1 MTEER
6 QEVETMDKSLQVF
19 QFEQKDIRIV
29 MKDGEPW
36 WVAKDVCDVLEHS
49 NSRMALEALDED
61 EKGVSKV
68 YTPGG
73 GQEMNVINESGV
85 YTLIMRSNKPE
96 AKRFRK
102 WVTSEILPQIRK
114 TGSYSVRPD
123 GANESM
129 KRADAMLNN
138 SRVRLAQFLREAVRD
153 IWDDLSPEA
162 KQSYSVY
169 MVEQAT
175 GKPSPLPMPEM
186 EKTYTAKEVGEMA
199 EISANM
205 VGRLANLYKLKTRE
219 YGKTVLDKSPHSSKQ
234 VPTFRYNQAG
244 ADRIVQLV
252 KEGAVIRASDVA
264 QM

>member
-1 MTEER
+1 
-6 QEVETMDKSLQVF
+6 MDKSLQVF

-29 MKDGEPW
+29 MRDGEPW
-36 WVAKDVCDVLEHS
+36 WVAKDIADVLDFRDAA
-49 NSRMALEALDED
+49 NAIRLLDED
-61 EKGVSKV
+61 EKGTQKVS
-68 YTPGG
+68 TPGG
-73 GQEMNVINESGV
+73 EQEMSVINESGV

-102 WVTSEILPQIRK
+102 WVTSEVLPTIRK
-114 TGSYSVRPD
+114 TGSYSVRTD

-186 EKTYTAKEVGEMA
+186 ERTYTAKEVGEMA

>member
-1 MTEER
+1 MTEKR
-6 QEVETMDKSLQVF
+6 QEVKDMDKSLQVF
-19 QFEQKDIRIV
+19 QFEHRDIRIV

-73 GQEMNVINESGV
+73 EQDMSVINESGI

-102 WVTSEILPQIRK
+102 WVTSEVLPTIRK
-114 TGSYSVRPD
+114 TGSYSVRTD

-138 SRVRLAQFLREAVRD
+138 SRVRLAQLTWQ
-153 IWDDLSPEA
+153 I
-162 KQSYSVY
+162 
-169 MVEQAT
+169 
-175 GKPSPLPMPEM
+175 G
-186 EKTYTAKEVGEMA
+186 
-199 EISANM
+199 
-205 VGRLANLYKLKTRE
+205 
-219 YGKTVLDKSPHSSKQ
+219 
-234 VPTFRYNQAG
+234 
-244 ADRIVQLV
+244 
-252 KEGAVIRASDVA
+252 RASCRERV
-264 QM
+264 